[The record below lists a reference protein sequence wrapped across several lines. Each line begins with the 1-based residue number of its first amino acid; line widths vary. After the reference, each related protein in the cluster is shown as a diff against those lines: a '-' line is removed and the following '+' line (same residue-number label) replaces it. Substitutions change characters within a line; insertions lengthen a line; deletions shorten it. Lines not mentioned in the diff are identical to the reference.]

1 LFRESREGR
10 KCFPFFP
17 GGLKGVREGEGDCV
31 NQLNINKT
39 YRARVEVEREG
50 GREGGRER

>member
-50 GREGGRER
+50 GREGERER